1 MYIKRLKPPELII
14 QEMIDRLT
22 PEERAELDVM
32 EMTSEEAEMIIKKA
46 AAVRR
51 DMDRQIETI
60 LGK

>member
-32 EMTSEEAEMIIKKA
+32 EMTS
-46 AAVRR
+46 RR
-51 DMDRQIETI
+51 SP
-60 LGK
+60 K